1 MKEGRLIVCATPIGN
16 LEDASPRLA
25 RVLAEADL
33 VACEDTRQTR
43 KLLAH
48 LGVTTRMTSY
58 HEVGEKERAQE
69 LAERVAGGL
78 RLVLVSDAGTPAVSD
93 PGYHLVAACLERGVP
108 VEVVPGPSA
117 VVAALVV
124 SGLPTDRFCFEG
136 FLPRRPGQR
145 DRRLAELAAEPRTM
159 VFFEAPHRVLATLD
173 AMVAAFGPERPA
185 AAVRELTKLHEQV
198 VRGPLEEV
206 RARLGEQ
213 GPRGELTLVVG
224 GVPAGATPQPRPAD
238 LAAEVATLVEGGA
251 STRDAVSAVAE
262 ATGAPRRSVYQ
273 AVLKARG
280 EGG

>member
-78 RLVLVSDAGTPAVSD
+78 RLALVSDAGTPAVSD

-173 AMVAAFGPERPA
+173 AMVAAFGPGRPA

-224 GVPAGATPQPRPAD
+224 GVPAGATPRPRPAD

-262 ATGAPRRSVYQ
+262 ATGVPRRSVYQ
-273 AVLKARG
+273 AVLEARG

>member
-1 MKEGRLIVCATPIGN
+1 MKEGRLVVCATPIGN

-25 RVLAEADL
+25 RALAEADL

-58 HEVGEKERAQE
+58 HEVGERERAQE
-69 LAERVAGGL
+69 LADRVAAGL
-78 RLVLVSDAGTPAVSD
+78 RLALVTDAGMPAVSD
-93 PGYHLVAACLERGVP
+93 PGYHLVAACLDRGVP

-117 VVAALVV
+117 AIAALVV

-173 AMVAAFGPERPA
+173 AMAAAFGPDRAA
-185 AAVRELTKLHEQV
+185 AAVRELTKVHEQV
-198 VRGPLEEV
+198 LRGPLGELRE
-206 RARLGEQ
+206 RLGAQ
-213 GPRGELTLVVG
+213 GPKGELTLVVAG
-224 GVPAGATPQPRPAD
+224 APAGR
-238 LAAEVATLVEGGA
+238 GGA
-251 STRDAVSAVAE
+251 AASPAELAVEV
-262 ATGAPRRSVYQ
+262 
-273 AVLKARG
+273 
-280 EGG
+280 